1 MDKDF
6 EIVSNIKITHPQK
19 KILQAK
25 KIDIVN
31 YYNDVAKLMLPFLDK
46 RLLSVI
52 RLHDGEKFFKKHPM
66 ASEDVERFDTKKK
79 KILTQNK
86 ISKSN
91 ASDDVY
97 FFLKNKTQLLKQ
109 VQLGSIEFHTWGCK
123 CDNFSKPDL
132 MVFDL
137 DPDQKL
143 SLEKLR
149 QGVLDLKEI
158 LDELKLKPYLKTSGG
173 KGYHV
178 YTFFD
183 GFSSWKSYE
192 TFCKN
197 VAVLMEQK
205 YPDKYTT
212 NIRKEARKGKIFIDF
227 LRNKKGATCVAPYS
241 LRARKNLPISMPIK
255 WEQLFEVK
263 PNDVTINNY
272 KTFLKVFSER
282 K

>member
-6 EIVSNIKITHPQK
+6 ETVSNVKITHPQK

-52 RLHDGEKFFKKHPM
+52 RFHDGEKFFKKHPT
-66 ASEDVERFDTKKK
+66 ASEDVERFDTERK
-79 KILTQNK
+79 KILTQNQHT
-86 ISKSN
+86 KSQQT
-91 ASDDVY
+91 DDVY
-97 FFLKNKTQLLKQ
+97 FFLKDKTQLLKQ

-123 CDNFSKPDL
+123 CDAFSKPDL

-137 DPDQKL
+137 DPDQNL
-143 SLEKLR
+143 SLDKLR
-149 QGVLDLKEI
+149 QGVLDLKRI
-158 LDELKLKPYLKTSGG
+158 LDELELKSYLKTSGG

-178 YTFFD
+178 YAFFD
-183 GFSSWKSYE
+183 RFSSWKSYE
-192 TFCKN
+192 SFCKN
-197 VAVLMEQK
+197 VAVLLERK
-205 YPDKYTT
+205 YPDRYTT
-212 NIRKEARKGKIFIDF
+212 NVRKDARKGKIFVDF

-255 WEQLFEVK
+255 WDSLFDVK
-263 PNDVTINNY
+263 PDGVTINNY
-272 KTFLKVFSER
+272 KTFLKVFSE